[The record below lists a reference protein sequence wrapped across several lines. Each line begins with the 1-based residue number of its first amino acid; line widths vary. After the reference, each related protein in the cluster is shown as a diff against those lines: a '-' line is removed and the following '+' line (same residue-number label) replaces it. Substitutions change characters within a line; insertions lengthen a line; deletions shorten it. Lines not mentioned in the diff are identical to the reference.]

1 MGFEAKLSVDE
12 EGRASWACTD
22 FDDTSDPED
31 LEEVLRL
38 RRRKERPRDRQ
49 GDRETQIHG
58 WTAADESQTVEEGK
72 FRRAQT
78 LSSIALGTVELF
90 CAAPCQESRF
100 VPLSPSQPSRGTV
113 GQRAQALRPA
123 KQSVDAVVE
132 TFQQDDISEA
142 ITSGNSAV
150 RTIPGLDPAI
160 HPPAKEMDPRVEP
173 GVTDVMHS

>member
-1 MGFEAKLSVDE
+1 MRTTGP
-12 EGRASWACTD
+12 RARGHRGSTY
-22 FDDTSDPED
+22 P
-31 LEEVLRL
+31 
-38 RRRKERPRDRQ
+38 
-49 GDRETQIHG
+49 
-58 WTAADESQTVEEGK
+58 
-72 FRRAQT
+72 
-78 LSSIALGTVELF
+78 LG
-90 CAAPCQESRF
+90 
-100 VPLSPSQPSRGTV
+100 G
-113 GQRAQALRPA
+113 AQALRPA